1 MTDLIPAVEIVS
13 GRPVTSSLRLA
24 EHFDKQHFIVARD
37 IRKIIKETSEEFSQ
51 YNFVLANYLD
61 TQGKS
66 RPMYLLTKDGF
77 LILAMGYTGKD
88 AMRLKEAYIRRFNE
102 MEAELA
108 AMRTQEQADRE
119 HPKVLDNSRST
130 VEDRELINLFINAL
144 HKVTRRDRKFFWRRV
159 HEKFQIKSVFFLR
172 KSDLPA
178 VENYLRNWLAKEVEE
193 LGLDWNEFPE
203 AVRKNRAEECDL
215 ADQFAPLE
223 MAVRLYAKHSDMPY
237 DDVWSQVCSHCG
249 VTRIQDIGDEDFWG
263 AIEWIQERTDVL
275 IQLRTSSRGRVAG
288 AVPMDVIPSCAEQIR
303 TVEATL
309 AAPAESKAERQRQM
323 DELISGSSMLL
334 EHVIMRLKEHGA
346 PEDIQ
351 EQAVRAISQRALLGL
366 SSILSQRQ

>member
-13 GRPVTSSLRLA
+13 SRPVTSSLRIA
-24 EHFDKQHFIVARD
+24 EHFGKRHDNVVRD
-37 IRKIIKETSEEFSQ
+37 IRKIISNVSEEFGAL
-51 YNFVLANYLD
+51 NFEGVNYLD
-61 TQGKS
+61 EKRES

-108 AMRTQEQADRE
+108 AKHAREQAERE
-119 HPKVLDNSRST
+119 RPKVLDNSRST

-144 HKVTRRDRKFFWRRV
+144 HKVTRRDWKFFWRRV
-159 HEKFQIKSVFFLR
+159 HEKFQVKSAFFLR
-172 KSDLPA
+172 KSDIPA

-215 ADQFAPLE
+215 ADHFAPLE
-223 MAVRLYAKHSDMPY
+223 MSVRLYARYAAMPV

-249 VTRIQDIGDEDFWG
+249 VTKIEDIGDEDFWE
-263 AIEWIQERTDVL
+263 AIDWIQERTDVL
-275 IQLRTSSRGRVAG
+275 IQINARGKGRVAG
-288 AVPMDVIPSCAEQIR
+288 VVPMDVIPQCAEQIKQ
-303 TVEATL
+303 VEAAL
-309 AAPAESKAERQRQM
+309 DVEPGAKSERQRQM
-323 DELISGSSMLL
+323 DEIIVGSSKLMG
-334 EHVIMRLKEHGA
+334 HAVKRLKEFGA
-346 PEDIQ
+346 TEEMQD
-351 EQAVRAISQRALLGL
+351 QAVKAISKRALEGL
-366 SSILSQRQ
+366 SDILSRRQ